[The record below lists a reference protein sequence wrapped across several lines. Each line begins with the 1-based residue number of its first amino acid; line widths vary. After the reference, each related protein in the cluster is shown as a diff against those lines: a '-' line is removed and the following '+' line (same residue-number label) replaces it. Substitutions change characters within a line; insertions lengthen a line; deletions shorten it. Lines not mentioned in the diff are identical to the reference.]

1 MKRALGRNTLR
12 KRAIAL
18 TAGAALLV
26 TSALRADPIPAG
38 WEASNMEAVGY
49 SDLQGRGGA
58 FKLAIKKVGD
68 KWYLYMGHL
77 WHYGFSIVDV
87 TDPKSPRFVK
97 FVEMPSNNWT
107 IQLTLHDNILITA
120 MERQALA
127 WGGDPNKP
135 FSEGVILWDI
145 SDPENPNQLSQWKT
159 GATGTHRNS
168 YPGGKYA
175 FMSAGMPGYPGAGNI
190 LVILDISDPKNPK
203 EAGRWW
209 QPGQKEGEA
218 QIGGPRG
225 FHGPANLSPDGKR
238 IVMAYSPSV
247 VNLDISDVANPKV
260 LGQLRM
266 SPPFLSAGSQSL
278 HTSLP
283 LWDRNLIYANSEA
296 SAERCNEG
304 LNWAGLI
311 QNKDPA
317 NMQLL
322 SLFPLPQPPKNAPFK
337 NFCEKGGRFGP
348 HNVNQEIHLPDV
360 EKPGNLIYLT
370 YFNAGLRIFDIKDP
384 VQPVES
390 GWFVPPQPLKRHGPM
405 PPNDLVTQTEDVLVD
420 TRGYIY
426 VDDKHWGLWVLRY
439 TGPDQPAPTAR

>member
-1 MKRALGRNTLR
+1 MKCSRMTKAFGKISAALLG
-12 KRAIAL
+12 
-18 TAGAALLV
+18 GAALLA
-26 TSALRADPIPAG
+26 SNALRADPIPAG

-49 SDLQGRGGA
+49 SELQGRGGA

-145 SDPENPNQLSQWKT
+145 SDPENPKQISQWKT
-159 GATGTHRNS
+159 GGTGTHRNS

-175 FMSAGMPGYPGAGNI
+175 FMSAGMPGYAGAGNI
-190 LVILDISDPKNPK
+190 LVILDVSDPKNPK

-209 QPGQKEGEA
+209 MPGQKDGEA

-225 FHGPANLSPDGKR
+225 FHGPANVSPDGKR
-238 IVMAYSPSV
+238 LVMAYSPML

-283 LWDRNLIYANSEA
+283 LWDRNMIYHY
-296 SAERCNEG
+296 C
-304 LNWAGLI
+304 
-311 QNKDPA
+311 
-317 NMQLL
+317 
-322 SLFPLPQPPKNAPFK
+322 
-337 NFCEKGGRFGP
+337 
-348 HNVNQEIHLPDV
+348 
-360 EKPGNLIYLT
+360 
-370 YFNAGLRIFDIKDP
+370 
-384 VQPVES
+384 PVERS
-390 GWFVPPQPLKRHGPM
+390 L
-405 PPNDLVTQTEDVLVD
+405 L
-420 TRGYIY
+420 RG
-426 VDDKHWGLWVLRY
+426 
-439 TGPDQPAPTAR
+439 